1 MLTREQF
8 VSAINDLQRAED
20 YQNGLNAYLRDNCTD
35 GYIIQPDCSS
45 TVVMLLEHIF
55 GQEDMEMS
63 DIFYFCYEIDF
74 GRKFKIGD
82 IVEDGVEIDLS
93 SADKLYDYLISNHGG
108 DDPE

>member
-1 MLTREQF
+1 MLTKEQF

-20 YQNGLNAYLRDNCTD
+20 YQNGLNEYLRDNCSD

-45 TVVMLLEHIF
+45 TVIKLLEHIF
-55 GQEDMEMS
+55 GQEEMEIS

-82 IVEDGVEIDLS
+82 IVENGVEVDFS
-93 SADKLYDYLISNHGG
+93 SADKLYDYLTSKLGGG
-108 DDPE
+108 DPE